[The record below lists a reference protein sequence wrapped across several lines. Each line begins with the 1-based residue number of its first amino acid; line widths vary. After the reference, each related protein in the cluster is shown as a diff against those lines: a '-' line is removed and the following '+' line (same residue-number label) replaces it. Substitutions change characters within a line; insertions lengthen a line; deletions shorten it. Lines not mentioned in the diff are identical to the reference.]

1 MSKNPGS
8 AASARA
14 LRAPAPVA
22 PVRPGSTQ
30 PAPGLI
36 VLALA
41 LGGACLLA
49 GLDAVLLRLGAWA
62 PAGGAALA
70 ALRDPL
76 LLVGFLGAVIAL
88 ERAVAVGETRAL
100 LAPVGCASGCLALV
114 AGVPEPA
121 GQVVA
126 FLGSA
131 ALCAVEV
138 RLHRRAPSVAV
149 DIRVMSA
156 IALTLGNLLWL
167 RGMAIATCVPLWL
180 LLPVLTVVG
189 ERLEP
194 AAGSSG
200 AVPGTVVQEAL
211 RALSAA
217 VLLGAC
223 MLGVTGGA
231 RLVIGPALLAMAAV
245 MAGDDVARGA
255 IRATGAARL
264 AAACVLT
271 GRLWLAVA
279 GLAWSLSPLDAG
291 PGVGRGAYKIVAPAI
306 VLAWGLPVVT
316 ARITTRAAT
325 APVSGRPGTGPA
337 AARRS

>member
-14 LRAPAPVA
+14 LRAPVA

-189 ERLEP
+189 EHLEP
-194 AAGSSG
+194 AAPGSSD

-264 AAACVLT
+264 AAACALT

-279 GLAWSLSPLDAG
+279 GLAWTLSPLDAG
-291 PGVGRGAYKIVAPAI
+291 PGAGRGAYKTVAPAI
-306 VLAWGLPVVT
+306 VLGWVLSMMT

-325 APVSGRPGTGPA
+325 APASGRPGTAPA
-337 AARRS
+337 AARRP